1 MRHRVLLVVALFI
14 GMVTPLMP
22 ALEVPVS
29 ASAMHSRKVCTTNP
43 PAGTA
48 RCNAII
54 LTDGSGITPLSTGAP
69 QGYGPANFRAAYS
82 ARTASATKVAVV
94 AAYDAPT
101 ITSDLATYSKTFGL
115 PILPSCSSASQLG
128 CFEKLNQRGGTAYP
142 ATNGSWAVEASLDV
156 ESVHGMCPGCRIS
169 LIEAASPSM
178 SNLTASVEEATANGA
193 KVISNSYGGAESS
206 GEASYDKDYR
216 KVGVTMVA
224 SSGDSGYGTSYPAA
238 SPAVVAVGGTSLKMS
253 GTRLV
258 SETAWNGTGSGCSQ
272 FEAKPVWQHDKKCV
286 MRSIADVSADSDP
299 DTGAAIYDSYANSG
313 RSGWFTVGG
322 TSLAAP
328 LVAGMIAASGP
339 TSNQPAYLYGSNATR
354 DIVSGSNG
362 SCPISYLCKATNGY
376 DGPTGLGVLNHL

>member
-1 MRHRVLLVVALFI
+1 MKYRVLLVMSLFI
-14 GMVTPLMP
+14 GLAAPLLP
-22 ALEVPVS
+22 GLSSPVS
-29 ASAMHSRKVCTTNP
+29 AAGHSRKVCNTNP
-43 PAGTA
+43 SAGTA

-54 LTDGSGITPLSTGAP
+54 LTDDSGVTPLSTGTP
-69 QGYGPANFRAAYS
+69 QGYGPANFRSAYA

-101 ITSDLATYSKTFGL
+101 IASDLATYSKTFGL
-115 PILPSCSSASQLG
+115 PIMPACSSAGQLG
-128 CFEKLNQRGGTAYP
+128 CFEKLNQHGGTTYP
-142 ATNGSWAVEASLDV
+142 ATNSSWAVEASLDV

-169 LIEAASPSM
+169 LIETASSSM
-178 SNLTASVEEATANGA
+178 SNLTAGVDEAAANGA
-193 KVISNSYGGAESS
+193 KVISNSYGGTESS
-206 GEASYDKDYR
+206 GETAYDKDYH

-258 SETAWNGTGSGCSQ
+258 NETAWNGAGSGCSK
-272 FEAKPVWQHDKKCV
+272 FEAKPAWQRDKKCV
-286 MRSIADVSADSDP
+286 MRSIADVSADADP

-328 LVAGMIAASGP
+328 LVAGMIAAAGS
-339 TSNQPAYLYGSNATR
+339 TSNQPAYLYGSNPTR

-362 SCPISYLCKATNGY
+362 SCPISYLCKATTGY